1 MARRGKSI
9 NDIGRQLQRI
19 RSARPRDITNTY
31 DRRIARRVDRA
42 EDIGRRY
49 FNNIE
54 NKKGNLFNLDFNK
67 KYSRST
73 YMGTKSKGAVAG

>member
-9 NDIGRQLQRI
+9 NDIGYQLERI
-19 RSARPRDITNTY
+19 RSARSRDITDAY
-31 DRRIARRVDRA
+31 DRRIARRVERA

-54 NKKGNLFNLDFNK
+54 NKKGTSLVWILT
-67 KYSRST
+67 RSSPVPPIWVQ
-73 YMGTKSKGAVAG
+73 KQKV

>member
-9 NDIGRQLQRI
+9 NDIGYQLERI
-19 RSARPRDITNTY
+19 RSARSRDITDAY
-31 DRRIARRVDRA
+31 DRRIARRVERA

-54 NKKGNLFNLDFNK
+54 NKKGHLFSLDFDK
-67 KYSRST
+67 KFSRST
-73 YMGTKSKGAVAG
+73 YMGIKAKGNVAG

>member
-19 RSARPRDITNTY
+19 RSARPRDITNAY
-31 DRRIARRVDRA
+31 DRRIARRVNQA

-54 NKKGNLFNLDFNK
+54 NKKGNLFNLDFSK

-73 YMGTKSKGAVAG
+73 YMGTKSKGRVVS